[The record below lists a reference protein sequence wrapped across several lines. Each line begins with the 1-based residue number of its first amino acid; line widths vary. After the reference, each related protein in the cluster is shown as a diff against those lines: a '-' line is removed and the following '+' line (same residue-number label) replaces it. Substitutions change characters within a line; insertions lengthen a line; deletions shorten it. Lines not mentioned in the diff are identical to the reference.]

1 MPVVSLTC
9 SPELIAIAPVLLKTL
24 RSAAWGVLQERQ
36 GGGGLQAEYLGSALG
51 SALGGALAVVGG
63 RALRVLLYRG
73 PELLPAVLLSVGA
86 QVVVPAL
93 TAGLHHLVLWGA
105 ESRGQAKKGEKCEA
119 SVVNLASIESQILHF
134 IIISETQGN

>member
-1 MPVVSLTC
+1 MGCATG
-9 SPELIAIAPVLLKTL
+9 AP
-24 RSAAWGVLQERQ
+24 
-36 GGGGLQAEYLGSALG
+36 GGGGLQAEYLG

-134 IIISETQGN
+134 IIISETQGNCMHVSQTSIISMSPKHQ